1 MKKVLLLGS
10 SGFVGSSLR
19 DEKRADLYL
28 CHHTTRSLNGSSPGV
43 FFWDVLDVS
52 TLNPTYDVIIH
63 AATPASAELN
73 ASNPKSM
80 YELNVR
86 AMTNVI
92 EFAARHETPPIVL
105 FTSSGAVYGDMPIDL
120 ERFPEGWTRLSSFLS
135 LSSAYAEGKIA
146 AESLLVDAS
155 SEGKCVGLLAR
166 LFAFSGVHLPL
177 DRHFAI
183 GNFVRDVI
191 STQTISIRGDGSPI
205 RSYMDGQDM
214 AQWLLRII
222 DAGSSSDI
230 YHVGSER
237 AISIRDLATLVGERY
252 QLLTE
257 TSVKIN
263 VLGQTSPLDGVSRYV
278 PSTDFTQRTL
288 GVRETITL
296 EDSIDRMISVGLRS
310 L

>member
-1 MKKVLLLGS
+1 MQKVLLLGS
-10 SGFVGSSLR
+10 SGFIGSSLR
-19 DEKRADLYL
+19 DEQRDDLYL
-28 CHHTTRSLNGSSPGV
+28 WHHATRSLTGLSPGF
-43 FFWDVLDVS
+43 FFWDVLDAS

-73 ASNPKSM
+73 TSDPKRM

-92 EFAARHETPPIVL
+92 EFATRHETPPSVL

-120 ERFPEGWTRLSSFLS
+120 ERFPEGWTRFSSSPS

-146 AESLLVDAS
+146 AESLLVDATS
-155 SEGKCVGLLAR
+155 KGKCVGLIAR

-191 STQTISIRGDGSPI
+191 STQTISVRGDGSPI

-222 DAGSSSDI
+222 DAGSPSDI

-237 AISIRDLATLVGERY
+237 AISIRNLATLVGERY

-296 EDSIDRMISVGLRS
+296 EDSIDRMISEGLQS